1 MINYKEIF
9 KLKDMLTNANI
20 DHIFYNRSESGGY
33 QICYPDNGV
42 DRICSV
48 ILHNYSYGNEKGL
61 LEIMGL
67 LTDDEYEQ
75 DTVKGYLTAEEVFK
89 RIKEDW
95 DNRKENI

>member
-9 KLKDMLTNANI
+9 KLKDMLEKANI
-20 DHIFYNRSESGGY
+20 EFVFYNRPESGGY
-33 QICYPDNGV
+33 QICYPDNSV

-67 LTDDEYEQ
+67 LTDDEYEH

-95 DNRKENI
+95 DNRK